1 MPVNPKRPS
10 PSQDVRDAGSEPAP
24 LGRGLED
31 VSHLFLSGLPP
42 AADARPEPALA
53 AAPKIEAVLGTRPGL
68 VLLRPSNAAPS
79 RDQITAILR
88 EFGSTLWEPLRAIA
102 TQVSCSRAGQIDLL
116 AADRSNRLVIVD
128 IAPKDY
134 FWVGHRAEFTAMN
147 ELNLEH
153 LASRAEAELRF
164 EARVDDW
171 AMRKFL
177 TTNLERGEDA
187 RWRWSINLPAL
198 TQALPLLEKNSLQP
212 DDRFEGPALFV
223 VGERSNYVSNAD
235 HAAIRNHFPA
245 AIISTIPKA
254 GHNPHMDQR
263 EAFVRAVLE
272 NRP

>member
-1 MPVNPKRPS
+1 MSLVVQLFHRDLGGEGNPPLVILHGMLGSSRNWQTAGRDLAQHYHVYALDMRNHGGS
-10 PSQDVRDAGSEPAP
+10 PHAAEMDHQVMMQDVMAWLDAQQ
-24 LGRGLED
+24 L
-31 VSHLFLSGLPP
+31 
-42 AADARPEPALA
+42 
-53 AAPKIEAVLGTRPGL
+53 TR
-68 VLLRPSNAAPS
+68 V
-79 RDQITAILR
+79 
-88 EFGSTLWEPLRAIA
+88 TLIGHSMGGKVAM
-102 TQVSCSRAGQIDLL
+102 LL
-116 AADRSNRLVIVD
+116 ACRNPDRVDRLVIVD

-212 DDRFEGPALFV
+212 HDRFEGPALFV